1 MRTNPFRALPD
12 HVEVNGRQVPI
23 DPSFRVG
30 VAIELEVLKEEK
42 PDVAGLLSLFYR
54 GSVPADV
61 KAAVDAMLGFF
72 RGYNQ
77 ADGEPKQGDKKRGGR
92 VYDFEQD
99 AEAISSSFL
108 TYYNIDLTKTDLH
121 WWEFRRLLFNL
132 PHESNF
138 MQRIMYRTA
147 DLNKLDRTR
156 RKHFKKMREIYAIK
170 DTVDRKKHM
179 TVEERDAEL
188 LAQINRRYQEAEEY
202 VKQKGKGD

>member
-12 HVEVNGRQVPI
+12 HVEVNGKRVPI

-42 PDVAGLLSLFYR
+42 PDVAGLLSLFYL

-77 ADGEPKQGDKKRGGR
+77 IDGEPKQGDKKKGGR

-108 TYYNIDLTKTDLH
+108 TYYNIDLTKADLH

-156 RKHFKKMREIYAIK
+156 RKHFKRMREIYAIK

>member
-12 HVEVNGRQVPI
+12 HVEVNGRQVQI

-77 ADGEPKQGDKKRGGR
+77 ADGEPKQGDKKKGGR

-108 TYYNIDLTKTDLH
+108 TYYNIDLTKADLH

-156 RKHFKKMREIYAIK
+156 RKHFKKMREIYAIN
-170 DTVDRKKHM
+170 DTVGRKKHM

>member
-1 MRTNPFRALPD
+1 M
-12 HVEVNGRQVPI
+12 PI

-42 PDVAGLLSLFYR
+42 PDVAGLLSLFYL

-77 ADGEPKQGDKKRGGR
+77 TDGEPKQGDKKKGGR

-108 TYYNIDLTKTDLH
+108 TYYNIDLAKTDLH

-156 RKHFKKMREIYAIK
+156 RKHFKRMREIYAIK

>member
-12 HVEVNGRQVPI
+12 HVEVNGKRVLI
-23 DPSFRVG
+23 DPGFRVG

-77 ADGEPKQGDKKRGGR
+77 ADGELKQGDKKKGGR

-108 TYYNIDLTKTDLH
+108 AYYNIDLTKTDLH

>member
-1 MRTNPFRALPD
+1 M
-12 HVEVNGRQVPI
+12 PI
-23 DPSFRVG
+23 NPSFRVG

-42 PDVAGLLSLFYR
+42 PDVAGLLALFYHD
-54 GSVPADV
+54 SIPTDV

-77 ADGEPKQGDKKRGGR
+77 ADGEPKQGDKKKGGR

-108 TYYNIDLTKTDLH
+108 TYYNIDLSKVDLH

-147 DLNKLDRTR
+147 DLSKLNSVQ
-156 RKHFKKMREIYAIK
+156 RKHFKKMRAIYAIK
-170 DTVDRKKHM
+170 DGVNRKKHM
-179 TVEERDAEL
+179 TAGERDAEL

-202 VKQKGKGD
+202 IKQKGKGD

>member
-1 MRTNPFRALPD
+1 M
-12 HVEVNGRQVPI
+12 PI

-77 ADGEPKQGDKKRGGR
+77 ADGEPKQGDKKKGGR

-108 TYYNIDLTKTDLH
+108 TYYNIDLTKADLH

-138 MQRIMYRTA
+138 MRT
-147 DLNKLDRTR
+147 
-156 RKHFKKMREIYAIK
+156 MVSEIYFLQTSYKI
-170 DTVDRKKHM
+170 RKS
-179 TVEERDAEL
+179 
-188 LAQINRRYQEAEEY
+188 EY
-202 VKQKGKGD
+202 VKEFVCII

>member
-1 MRTNPFRALPD
+1 MRSNPFRALPD
-12 HVEVNGRQVPI
+12 HVEVGGKRVPI
-23 DPSFRVG
+23 DPSFRIG

-42 PDVAGLLSLFYR
+42 PDVAGLLSLFYL

-72 RGYNQ
+72 RGYNR
-77 ADGEPKQGDKKRGGR
+77 ADGEPKQGDKKKGGR

>member
-1 MRTNPFRALPD
+1 MRANPFRALPD
-12 HVEVNGRQVPI
+12 HVEVSGKRVPI

-77 ADGEPKQGDKKRGGR
+77 ADGELKQGDKKKGGR

-108 TYYNIDLTKTDLH
+108 AYYNIDLTKTDLH

>member
-1 MRTNPFRALPD
+1 M
-12 HVEVNGRQVPI
+12 PI

-42 PDVAGLLSLFYR
+42 PDVAGLLSLFYQ

-61 KAAVDAMLGFF
+61 KGAVEAMLGFF

-77 ADGEPKQGDKKRGGR
+77 ADGEPKQGDKKKGGR